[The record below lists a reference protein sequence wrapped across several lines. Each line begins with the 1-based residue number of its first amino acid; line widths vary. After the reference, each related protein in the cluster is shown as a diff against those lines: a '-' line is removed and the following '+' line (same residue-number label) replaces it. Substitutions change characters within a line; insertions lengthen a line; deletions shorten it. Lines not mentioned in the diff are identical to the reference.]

1 MSDNIKHK
9 LELIKMARELLNEE
23 YINRRAQD
31 HNKWLAECDVAWR
44 TKGIKLP
51 YPPFAPYPTE
61 AEIIAKASSLY
72 NFIASGEENKEDLTK
87 KEVESVKQIFEQ
99 PVVPEQPAE
108 SPWVTYLTTKEP
120 EVAANTEVN
129 STATVST
136 ETPVPEEEVK
146 DHKPL
151 FSTPAD
157 QQLTINQELQK
168 GVRNILP
175 SWLQPK
181 AK

>member
-72 NFIASGEENKEDLTK
+72 NFVAGDSKEDLTK

-99 PVVPEQPAE
+99 TALPEQPVE
-108 SPWVTYLTTKEP
+108 SPWVTYLTPKEP
-120 EVAANTEVN
+120 EVAANAEVA
-129 STATVST
+129 SASVVST
-136 ETPVPEEEVK
+136 EAAVSEEVK

-157 QQLTINQELQK
+157 QQLTIDQEPQK